1 VNEPLPAPLPIK
13 VKPRPGEHYTSYIR
27 RLAQA
32 NHLRP
37 SLLRAYVNTDAYAA
51 KGFRIDRLA
60 ALASRPVAA
69 LEHAL
74 TGLPKLR
81 SPGTSPARSKR
92 SYPKRKIP
100 RTPDERLAQD
110 LKLAQEHVRFE
121 DEMNLYARIRADRD
135 LIIGIS
141 IDRLAEIYMLSREAV
156 REILDGIPPR
166 PPGRRRTP
174 RPYAALGPVRGLIH
188 QMWRDGMSIDQIWS
202 ELLDKHEGTMSK
214 NTLKIYIRALR
225 HGAIRDP

>member
-1 VNEPLPAPLPIK
+1 
-13 VKPRPGEHYTSYIR
+13 
-27 RLAQA
+27 
-32 NHLRP
+32 
-37 SLLRAYVNTDAYAA
+37 
-51 KGFRIDRLA
+51 
-60 ALASRPVAA
+60 
-69 LEHAL
+69 
-74 TGLPKLR
+74 
-81 SPGTSPARSKR
+81 
-92 SYPKRKIP
+92 
-100 RTPDERLAQD
+100 
-110 LKLAQEHVRFE
+110 
-121 DEMNLYARIRADRD
+121 
-135 LIIGIS
+135 
-141 IDRLAEIYMLSREAV
+141 V